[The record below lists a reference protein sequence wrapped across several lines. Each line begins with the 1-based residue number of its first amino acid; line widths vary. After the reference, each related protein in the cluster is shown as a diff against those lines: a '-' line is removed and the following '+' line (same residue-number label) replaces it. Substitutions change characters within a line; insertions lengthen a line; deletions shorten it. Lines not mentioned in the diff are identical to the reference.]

1 MIASSDALKGV
12 HSRYAVVI
20 RTLTY
25 KGFET
30 GDIAMIWGQ
39 GGTVIYSPIARTEKY
54 ARKEYG
60 LDRDYT
66 GSEMLK
72 KFKDLCADF
81 KISLDEND
89 EVIPQNQT
97 LLCEDNEF

>member
-12 HSRYAVVI
+12 HSRYAVNI

-30 GDIAMIWGQ
+30 GDIAMLWNEGRAA
-39 GGTVIYSPIARTEKY
+39 IYIQRHRKDF
-54 ARKEYG
+54 ARKRYG

-66 GSEMLK
+66 SSEMLK

-97 LLCEDNEF
+97 LFCKDNEF